1 MSGITLKVND
11 FDFSPYFIINKI
23 SRPAFSVVNTLVNSQ
38 KITGQKNISTKF
50 DSYLITIDI
59 TIAPDLEKE
68 EKSVNEIV
76 ELIKE
81 KILSEIDQ
89 KIIFSDKPDKYYLG
103 KLEGEA
109 SPEIITQSL
118 ATMSLQIRVSDGVA
132 YSIEEKQFHALDKT
146 LSIENNGSHKSPASF
161 IADFSED
168 TDYIGLLTDKKIIQL
183 GTVED
188 TDASTMAESTVI
200 FNESITGTSNRNW
213 SENVARIRHTP
224 DSSTLSGRVSWKSN
238 SVEVSDFG
246 SGEGWHGP
254 SVTRFLGDDAI
265 ENWEATFRVGLKRAS
280 SNPKREQVGLLE
292 GNVLDAD
299 NNFIAGFNIKKPRA
313 TDERVEY
320 AFYIGDNRVFLGDI
334 PYNFRDFFGNVVI
347 KKIGSKFV
355 FSIGGFGDNWKFNWS
370 YSKSFTNDDVANLRA
385 KSMSAFFGSWNWR
398 PSMSLGMSY
407 AKFTKINTNNPE
419 EESLKFLTG
428 DHLEIT
434 ENLKVFLNGTPADD
448 YLANGS
454 DKIYFEP
461 GTTEVL
467 IASDK
472 SPSVTAT
479 LRERYL

>member
-1 MSGITLKVND
+1 MESDLIIKFDDLILSDYFDLLGEPDMGLFAPVTNELVRSARGYGSQIKDSRSEANTITLPV
-11 FDFSPYFIINKI
+11 FSTRGNWRGFKDDI
-23 SRPAFSVVNTLVNSQ
+23 SVLARDKELHRIWFSHE
-38 KITGQKNISTKF
+38 
-50 DSYLITIDI
+50 
-59 TIAPDLEKE
+59 PDR
-68 EKSVNEIV
+68 
-76 ELIKE
+76 
-81 KILSEIDQ
+81 
-89 KIIFSDKPDKYYLG
+89 YYLG
-103 KLEGEA
+103 KLDGESKLVRSLERMNEA
-109 SPEIITQSL
+109 TGSLTFIIP
-118 ATMSLQIRVSDGVA
+118 DGISYAV
-132 YSIEEKQFHALDKT
+132 EEKQFRGLNNT
-146 LSIENNGSHKSPASF
+146 LTIENNGTHKSPASF
-161 IADFSED
+161 TVDFTEN
-168 TDYIGLLTDKKIIQL
+168 TDYLGFLTDKKIIQL

-188 TDASTMAESTVI
+188 TDAATTAASTVI

-224 DSSTLSGRVSWKSN
+224 DSSTLSGRLTWRSD
-238 SVEVSDFG
+238 SVVATDFG
-246 SGEGWHGP
+246 SGEGYHGP

-265 ENWEATFRVGLKRAS
+265 ENWEATFRVGFIRAS

-292 GNVLDAD
+292 GNILDAD

-347 KKIGSKFV
+347 KKIGNKFV
-355 FSIGGFGDNWKFNWS
+355 FSIGGFGDNWKFDWS
-370 YSKSFTNDDVANLRA
+370 YARSFTNDDVANLRA
-385 KSMSAFFGSWNWR
+385 KSMSCYFGVWNWR
-398 PSMSLGMSY
+398 PSMYLRMSY
-407 AKFTKINTNNPE
+407 AKFIKINTNNLE
-419 EESLKFLTG
+419 EEALKFLAG

-454 DKIYFEP
+454 DKLYFEP

-472 SPSVTAT
+472 FPSVTAT

>member
-1 MSGITLKVND
+1 MESDLIIKFDDLILSDYFDLLGEPEMGLFAPVTNELVRSARGYGSQIKDSRSEANTITLPVFSTRGNWRD
-11 FDFSPYFIINKI
+11 FKDDISILARDKELHRIWFSHE
-23 SRPAFSVVNTLVNSQ
+23 
-38 KITGQKNISTKF
+38 
-50 DSYLITIDI
+50 
-59 TIAPDLEKE
+59 PDR
-68 EKSVNEIV
+68 
-76 ELIKE
+76 
-81 KILSEIDQ
+81 
-89 KIIFSDKPDKYYLG
+89 YYLG
-103 KLEGEA
+103 KLDGESKLVRSLERMNEA
-109 SPEIITQSL
+109 TGSLTFIIP
-118 ATMSLQIRVSDGVA
+118 DGFAFAVEEQTFHSA
-132 YSIEEKQFHALDKT
+132 NQVLSIINSGTFKTPSRYSIDFT
-146 LSIENNGSHKSPASF
+146 EN
-161 IADFSED
+161 
-168 TDYIGLLTDKKIIQL
+168 TDYLGLLTDKKIIQL
-183 GTVED
+183 GTVEA

-224 DSSTLSGRVSWKSN
+224 DTSALSGRVSWKSN

-265 ENWEATFRVGLKRAS
+265 ENWEATFRVGLKRES

-292 GNVLDAD
+292 GNILDAD

-454 DKIYFEP
+454 DKLYFEP

>member
-1 MSGITLKVND
+1 MLEVTYGDYKLTDYMAVTSKFNRGIGLNRSNYLKDKKETGKLFLRSSHEENIITM
-11 FDFSPYFIINKI
+11 PFIL
-23 SRPAFSVVNTLVNSQ
+23 R
-38 KITGQKNISTKF
+38 
-50 DSYLITIDI
+50 Y
-59 TIAPDLEKE
+59 DLNVKRR
-68 EKSVNEIV
+68 
-76 ELIKE
+76 ELA
-81 KILSEIDQ
+81 KILGTLIPQ
-89 KIIFSDKPDKYYLG
+89 RLVFSDEPDKYYMAIPDNRIDLEEIVFLG
-103 KLEGEA
+103 KG
-109 SPEIITQSL
+109 
-118 ATMSLQIRVSDGVA
+118 QIDWIVPDGVA
-132 YSIEEKQFHALDKT
+132 YSTEERQFHALDNT

-161 IADFSED
+161 TADFTED
-168 TDYIGLLTDKKIIQL
+168 TDYLGLLTDKKIIQL

-224 DSSTLSGRVSWKSN
+224 DTSALSGRVSWKSN
-238 SVEVSDFG
+238 SVEVGDFG

-292 GNVLDAD
+292 GNILDAD

-434 ENLKVFLNGTPADD
+434 ENLKVFVNGTPADD

-454 DKIYFEP
+454 DKLYFEP

>member
-1 MSGITLKVND
+1 MREIEFNNKILKVEKLRVVIQPLSNINDISDQTYTLKHKKFRDFFRDPKKITLSFPYYHKSDQEVVKEVSNFFYTTEERILINPKD
-11 FDFSPYFIINKI
+11 ESKYFLAKIQGEIDVASVGTFSIVTVTMY
-23 SRPAFSVVNTLVNSQ
+23 
-38 KITGQKNISTKF
+38 
-50 DSYLITIDI
+50 SYDGLMYCVD
-59 TIAPDLEKE
+59 EKE
-68 EKSVNEIV
+68 IE
-76 ELIKE
+76 
-81 KILSEIDQ
+81 
-89 KIIFSDKPDKYYLG
+89 
-103 KLEGEA
+103 
-109 SPEIITQSL
+109 
-118 ATMSLQIRVSDGVA
+118 
-132 YSIEEKQFHALDKT
+132 SIGNT
-146 LSIENNGSHKSPASF
+146 LSIKNDGSYKIPGKYT
-161 IADFSED
+161 IDFTED
-168 TDYIGLLTDKKIIQL
+168 TDYLGLLTDKKIIQL

-188 TDASTMAESTVI
+188 TGASTMAESTVI

-224 DSSTLSGRVSWKSN
+224 DTSALSGRVSWKSN

-292 GNVLDAD
+292 GNILDAD

-407 AKFTKINTNNPE
+407 TKFTKINTNNPE

-454 DKIYFEP
+454 DKLYFEP

>member
-1 MSGITLKVND
+1 MESDLIIKFDDLILSDYFDLLGEPDMGLFAPVTNELVISARGYGSQIKDSRSEANTITLPVFSTRGNWRD
-11 FDFSPYFIINKI
+11 FKDDISILARDKELHRIWFSHE
-23 SRPAFSVVNTLVNSQ
+23 
-38 KITGQKNISTKF
+38 
-50 DSYLITIDI
+50 
-59 TIAPDLEKE
+59 PDR
-68 EKSVNEIV
+68 
-76 ELIKE
+76 
-81 KILSEIDQ
+81 
-89 KIIFSDKPDKYYLG
+89 YYLG
-103 KLEGEA
+103 KLDGESKLVRSLERMNEA
-109 SPEIITQSL
+109 TGNIVFIIP
-118 ATMSLQIRVSDGVA
+118 DGIA
-132 YSIEEKQFHALDKT
+132 HGINENSFSAINNN
-146 LSIENNGSHKSPASF
+146 LSIENNGTYKTPARYS
-161 IADFSED
+161 IDFGED
-168 TDYIGLLTDKKIIQL
+168 TDYLGILTEDKIIQL
-183 GTVED
+183 GTVEE

-224 DSSTLSGRVSWKSN
+224 DTSTLSGRVSWKAN

-292 GNVLDAD
+292 GNILDAD

-454 DKIYFEP
+454 DKLYFEP

>member
-1 MSGITLKVND
+1 MESDLIIKFDDLILSDYFDLLGEPEMGLFAPVTNELVRSARGYGSQIKDSRSEANAITLPVFSTRGNWRD
-11 FDFSPYFIINKI
+11 FKDDISILARDKELHRLWFSHE
-23 SRPAFSVVNTLVNSQ
+23 
-38 KITGQKNISTKF
+38 
-50 DSYLITIDI
+50 
-59 TIAPDLEKE
+59 PDR
-68 EKSVNEIV
+68 
-76 ELIKE
+76 
-81 KILSEIDQ
+81 
-89 KIIFSDKPDKYYLG
+89 YYLG
-103 KLEGEA
+103 KLDGESKLVRSLERMNEA
-109 SPEIITQSL
+109 TGSLTFIIP
-118 ATMSLQIRVSDGVA
+118 DGFAHAV
-132 YSIEEKQFHALDKT
+132 EEKQFRGLNNT
-146 LSIENNGSHKSPASF
+146 LSIENNGTHKSPASF
-161 IADFSED
+161 TVDFTED
-168 TDYIGLLTDKKIIQL
+168 TDYLGFLTDKKIIQL

-188 TDASTMAESTVI
+188 TDAATTAASTVI

-224 DSSTLSGRVSWKSN
+224 DTSALSGRVSWKSN
-238 SVEVSDFG
+238 SMEVSDFG

-280 SNPKREQVGLLE
+280 SNPKRKQAGLLE
-292 GNVLDAD
+292 GNILDAD

-454 DKIYFEP
+454 DKLYFEP

>member
-1 MSGITLKVND
+1 MLEVTYGDYKLTDYMVVTSKFNRGIGLNRSNYLKDKKETGKFFLRSSHEENIITM
-11 FDFSPYFIINKI
+11 PFIL
-23 SRPAFSVVNTLVNSQ
+23 R
-38 KITGQKNISTKF
+38 
-50 DSYLITIDI
+50 Y
-59 TIAPDLEKE
+59 DLNVKRR
-68 EKSVNEIV
+68 
-76 ELIKE
+76 ELA
-81 KILSEIDQ
+81 KILGTLTPQ
-89 KIIFSDKPDKYYLG
+89 RLVFSDEPDKYYMAIPDNRIDLEEIVFLG
-103 KLEGEA
+103 KG
-109 SPEIITQSL
+109 
-118 ATMSLQIRVSDGVA
+118 QIDWIVPDGVA
-132 YSIEEKQFHALDKT
+132 YSTEERQFHALDNT

-161 IADFSED
+161 TADFTED
-168 TDYIGLLTDKKIIQL
+168 TDYLGLLTDKKIIQL

-224 DSSTLSGRVSWKSN
+224 DTSALSGRVSWKSN

-292 GNVLDAD
+292 GNILDAD

-454 DKIYFEP
+454 DKLYFEP

-479 LRERYL
+479 LRERFL

>member
-1 MSGITLKVND
+1 MESDLIIKFDDLILSDYFDLLGEPEMGLFAPVTNELVRSARGYGSQIKDSRSEANTITLPVFSTRGNWRD
-11 FDFSPYFIINKI
+11 FKDDISILARDKELHRIWFSHE
-23 SRPAFSVVNTLVNSQ
+23 
-38 KITGQKNISTKF
+38 
-50 DSYLITIDI
+50 
-59 TIAPDLEKE
+59 PDR
-68 EKSVNEIV
+68 
-76 ELIKE
+76 
-81 KILSEIDQ
+81 
-89 KIIFSDKPDKYYLG
+89 YYLG
-103 KLEGEA
+103 KLDGESKLVRSLERMNEA
-109 SPEIITQSL
+109 TGSLTFIIP
-118 ATMSLQIRVSDGVA
+118 DGISYAV
-132 YSIEEKQFHALDKT
+132 EEKQFRGLNNT
-146 LSIENNGSHKSPASF
+146 LTIENNGTHKSPASF
-161 IADFSED
+161 TVDFTEN
-168 TDYIGLLTDKKIIQL
+168 TDYLGFLTDKKIIQL

-188 TDASTMAESTVI
+188 TDAATTAASTVI

-224 DSSTLSGRVSWKSN
+224 DTSALSGRVSWKLN

-292 GNVLDAD
+292 GNILDAD

-454 DKIYFEP
+454 DKLYFEP

>member
-1 MSGITLKVND
+1 MREIKFNSKILKVEKLRVLIQPLSN
-11 FDFSPYFIINKI
+11 I
-23 SRPAFSVVNTLVNSQ
+23 SDSSSNMYTLNQ
-38 KITGQKNISTKF
+38 QRFRNYMRDPKKITISFPYQHKKEQEILDEVGNFFFSTEERILINPKDESKYFLAKLQGEVDISTVG
-50 DSYLITIDI
+50 T
-59 TIAPDLEKE
+59 
-68 EKSVNEIV
+68 
-76 ELIKE
+76 
-81 KILSEIDQ
+81 
-89 KIIFSDKPDKYYLG
+89 
-103 KLEGEA
+103 
-109 SPEIITQSL
+109 
-118 ATMSLQIRVSDGVA
+118 
-132 YSIEEKQFHALDKT
+132 YSIVTVNMVSYDGFMYSINEQSFFSFGET
-146 LSIENNGSHKSPASF
+146 LRLENNGTYKMPVRF
-161 IADFSED
+161 QADFTED
-168 TDYIGLLTDKKIIQL
+168 TDYLGLLTDKKIIQL

-224 DSSTLSGRVSWKSN
+224 DSSTLSGRVTWRSDA
-238 SVEVSDFG
+238 VVATDFG
-246 SGEGWHGP
+246 TGEGWHGP

-265 ENWEATFRVGLKRAS
+265 ENWEATFRVGFIRAS
-280 SNPKREQVGLLE
+280 SNPKKEQVGLLE
-292 GNVLDAD
+292 GNILDAD

-320 AFYIGDNRVFLGDI
+320 AFYIGDNSVFLGDI

-347 KKIGSKFV
+347 KKIGNRFI

-370 YSKSFTNDDVANLRA
+370 YSKGFTNDDVANLRA
-385 KSMSAFFGSWNWR
+385 KSMSSYFGVWNWR
-398 PSMSLGMSY
+398 PSMYLRMSY
-407 AKFTKINTNNPE
+407 AKFIKINTNNLE
-419 EESLKFLTG
+419 EEALKFLAG

-472 SPSVTAT
+472 APSVTAT